1 MMKKIAGFAADVV
14 YRAIKKLPLSNTII
28 FESHPE
34 LSDNTYNVY
43 RFLVDRRQID
53 KKMKLVWLVE
63 DDKKVDFR
71 EYLPNTTF
79 LNYYQN
85 CVSAADRLKYHYYI
99 NTAKCIVFCNRNIGK
114 HRSGQFSL
122 CLQHGMP
129 LKASNGGYCIHDN
142 CDKCLCVSEF
152 FADNYHTDFD
162 ISYEK
167 MFFCPFPRTDDLFTE
182 RDVRSELGFSSYE
195 KVFVWL
201 PTYRKSTV
209 KAMEGFNLEGSGTG
223 IPSMNTVEEL
233 KKVDAWLR
241 QNRCVI
247 LFKPHPA
254 QPIDRAVASELTNF
268 VMIDNAWLRDK
279 GVRLYELLGK
289 TDALITDYS
298 SVYYDYLLTDKPIGL
313 TVDDIDDYIRIRGF
327 VYDDPFSV
335 LKGARITDNDGLIAF
350 LSDVL
355 AENDIYARERGS
367 IKEEIYKNAA
377 LIGHATEY
385 VSDMILDALR
395 KKRGSGGDGTGDG
408 V

>member
-1 MMKKIAGFAADVV
+1 
-14 YRAIKKLPLSNTII
+14 
-28 FESHPE
+28 
-34 LSDNTYNVY
+34 
-43 RFLVDRRQID
+43 
-53 KKMKLVWLVE
+53 
-63 DDKKVDFR
+63 
-71 EYLPNTTF
+71 
-79 LNYYQN
+79 
-85 CVSAADRLKYHYYI
+85 
-99 NTAKCIVFCNRNIGK
+99 
-114 HRSGQFSL
+114 
-122 CLQHGMP
+122 
-129 LKASNGGYCIHDN
+129 
-142 CDKCLCVSEF
+142 
-152 FADNYHTDFD
+152 
-162 ISYEK
+162 
-167 MFFCPFPRTDDLFTE
+167 
-182 RDVRSELGFSSYE
+182 
-195 KVFVWL
+195 
-201 PTYRKSTV
+201 
-209 KAMEGFNLEGSGTG
+209 MEGFNLEGSGTG

-355 AENDIYARERGS
+355 AERYICAGAREHKGRN
-367 IKEEIYKNAA
+367 I
-377 LIGHATEY
+377 
-385 VSDMILDALR
+385 
-395 KKRGSGGDGTGDG
+395 
-408 V
+408 